1 KDRQYRLV
9 EGEPI
14 QFIVACETD
23 YNRDGVIEGDTELR
37 VPIGEVFEDTDVSM
51 LNVFLG
57 HPSFSEEPVEDRWG
71 VWMSA
76 YAPIFGPTGEVE
88 AAVGVDF
95 DANEWVASIHR
106 ARSTMLAYAGLIV
119 LALTGGVT
127 IASNQLTSQA
137 AARERE
143 VGELTRKAK
152 EKFEALV
159 NSIEGVVFE
168 RDPRTNSLTFV
179 SEQAERIL
187 GRPAGDW
194 MKEPGSWEANL
205 HPDDRDETARRCKES
220 GQTRSTYSI
229 EYRMLRPGG
238 EVVWIRETGSPVI
251 DEQGD
256 ISATR
261 GVLSDVSDQKKAAEE
276 LEQTHRKLVETSRQ
290 AGMAEVA
297 TGVLHNVGNVL
308 NSVNVASTL
317 IRQRLNGS
325 RLGTLGQLASLLQSQ
340 GERLPDFF
348 RGDERGRLV
357 PDYLEK
363 LSHHLR
369 QEQTEVLAEVE
380 KLVKNVEHI
389 KTIVDLQQSYART
402 GGAMEPVDLVALI
415 EDAIG
420 INQAAIAR
428 HRIQIIRSF
437 DDSVP
442 EVLADRNKVLQ
453 ILVNLLRNAK
463 HAIDDC
469 DREER
474 FLGVSV
480 KRQGKDKVRVT
491 VADTGVGIAPENLP
505 KLFTHGFTTRRH
517 GHGFGLHSSEAAA
530 REMGGSL

>member
-1 KDRQYRLV
+1 MSLFALLTTFWWRKCFGLIHILAWGVLLVVLPLSWAMAERAEQKERRYLMGPLSGFAPTYALEMARNGHANITLDTAPDDPVYLDLIEAQVAWLKANPRAASVYTFRKLKDRQYRLV

-205 HPDDRDETARRCKES
+205 HPDDRDETARRCRES

-389 KTIVDLQQSYART
+389 KTIVDLQQS
-402 GGAMEPVDLVALI
+402 
-415 EDAIG
+415 
-420 INQAAIAR
+420 
-428 HRIQIIRSF
+428 
-437 DDSVP
+437 
-442 EVLADRNKVLQ
+442 
-453 ILVNLLRNAK
+453 
-463 HAIDDC
+463 
-469 DREER
+469 
-474 FLGVSV
+474 
-480 KRQGKDKVRVT
+480 
-491 VADTGVGIAPENLP
+491 
-505 KLFTHGFTTRRH
+505 
-517 GHGFGLHSSEAAA
+517 
-530 REMGGSL
+530 